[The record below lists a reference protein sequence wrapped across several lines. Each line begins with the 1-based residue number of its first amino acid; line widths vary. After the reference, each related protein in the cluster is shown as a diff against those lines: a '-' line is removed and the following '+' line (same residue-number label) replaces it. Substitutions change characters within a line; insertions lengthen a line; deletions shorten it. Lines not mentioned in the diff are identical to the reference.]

1 MCQKISYTS
10 DTERLFM
17 EPLSTR
23 ILKEG
28 AELPEGTPLYAKA
41 LLHLGSRAAI
51 DQALSRLVRRG
62 GLLRAGRGLYV
73 RPVETRFGTRAPSVP
88 AVLEA
93 LTAAT
98 GETIAAHGAAAAN
111 SLGLSTQVP
120 VRTVYLTSGPS
131 RRLNFGAQTVELQH
145 APRWQLSL
153 AGRPAGEAIRA
164 LAWLG
169 RGQSRAMTSKLE
181 RALSAQTLKELSAA
195 RGRLPTWMA
204 QQISTLVQ
212 HG

>member
-1 MCQKISYTS
+1 
-10 DTERLFM
+10 M

-23 ILKEG
+23 ILAEV
-28 AELPEGTPLYAKA
+28 AELPEGAPLYAKA

-93 LTAAT
+93 LTATT

-111 SLGLSTQVP
+111 SLGLTTQVP
-120 VRTVYLTSGPS
+120 VRAVYLTSGPS
-131 RRLNFGAQTVELQH
+131 RRLNLV
-145 APRWQLSL
+145 PRPLNSSTRLDGNSRSL
-153 AGRPAGEAIRA
+153 DDRQEMQFVRWRGSGEGRAVR
-164 LAWLG
+164 
-169 RGQSRAMTSKLE
+169 
-181 RALSAQTLKELSAA
+181 
-195 RGRLPTWMA
+195 
-204 QQISTLVQ
+204 
-212 HG
+212 

>member
-1 MCQKISYTS
+1 MK
-10 DTERLFM
+10 
-17 EPLSTR
+17 PLSTR
-23 ILKEG
+23 ILEEV
-28 AELPEGTPLYAKA
+28 AELPEGAPLYAKA
-41 LLHLGSRAAI
+41 LLHLGSRVAI

-73 RPVETRFGTRAPSVP
+73 RPVETRFGMRAPSVP
-88 AVLEA
+88 AVLDA
-93 LTAAT
+93 LTATT
-98 GETIAAHGAAAAN
+98 GETITAHGAAAAN
-111 SLGLSTQVP
+111 SLGLTTQVP

-131 RRLNFGAQTVELQH
+131 RRLHFGAQTVELQH

-169 RGQSRAMTSKLE
+169 RGQSRAMTSKLGK
-181 RALSAQTLKELSAA
+181 ALSAQTLKELSAA

>member
-1 MCQKISYTS
+1 MQ
-10 DTERLFM
+10 
-17 EPLSTR
+17 PLSTR
-23 ILKEG
+23 ILGEVVEMPEG
-28 AELPEGTPLYAKA
+28 APLYAKA
-41 LLHLGSRAAI
+41 LLHLGRRAAI

-62 GLLRAGRGLYV
+62 QLLRAGRGQLLRAGRGLYV

-93 LTAAT
+93 LKATT

-111 SLGLSTQVP
+111 SLGLTTQVP
-120 VRTVYLTSGPS
+120 VRAVYLTSGPS
-131 RRLNFGAQTVELQH
+131 RRLTFGAQTVELQH

-153 AGRPAGEAIRA
+153 AGRPAGDAIRA

-169 RGQSRAMTSKLE
+169 RGQSRAMTSKLGKS
-181 RALSAQTLKELSAA
+181 LSAQTLKELSGA

-204 QQISTLVQ
+204 QQISTLVE

>member
-1 MCQKISYTS
+1 
-10 DTERLFM
+10 M
-17 EPLSTR
+17 EHLSTR
-23 ILKEG
+23 ILAEVAEMPEG
-28 AELPEGTPLYAKA
+28 APLYAKA

-62 GLLRAGRGLYV
+62 QLLRAGRGLYV
-73 RPVETRFGTRAPSVP
+73 RPVETRFGTRAPRVP

-98 GETIAAHGAAAAN
+98 GETIVAHGAAAAN
-111 SLGLSTQVP
+111 SLGLTTQVP

-153 AGRPAGEAIRA
+153 AGRPAGDAIRA

-169 RGQSRAMTSKLE
+169 RGQSRAKTRKLGK
-181 RALSAQTLKELSAA
+181 ALSVQTLKELSAA
-195 RGRLPTWMA
+195 RGRLPTWLA
-204 QQISTLVQ
+204 RQISTLVQ
-212 HG
+212 RG

>member
-1 MCQKISYTS
+1 
-10 DTERLFM
+10 M

-23 ILKEG
+23 IFAEVAEMSEG
-28 AELPEGTPLYAKA
+28 APLYAKA

-51 DQALSRLVRRG
+51 DQALSRRFRRG
-62 GLLRAGRGLYV
+62 QLLRAGRGLYV
-73 RPVETRFGTRAPSVP
+73 RPVETRFGTRAPRVP

-111 SLGLSTQVP
+111 SLGLTTQVP

-131 RRLNFGAQTVELQH
+131 RRLNFGAHTVAIQH

-153 AGRPAGEAIRA
+153 AGRPAGDAIRA

-169 RGQSRAMTSKLE
+169 RGQGRAMTSKLGK
-181 RALSAQTLKELSAA
+181 ALSAQTLNELSAA

-204 QQISTLVQ
+204 EQISALVE
-212 HG
+212 HA

>member
-1 MCQKISYTS
+1 VSLDI
-10 DTERLFM
+10 
-17 EPLSTR
+17 EPLSVR
-23 ILKEG
+23 ILQEVAELSEG
-28 AELPEGTPLYAKA
+28 APIYAKA
-41 LLHLGSRAAI
+41 LLHLGRRAAV

-62 GLLRAGRGLYV
+62 RLLRVDRGLYV
-73 RPVETRFGTRAPSVP
+73 RPVETRFGARAPSVS

-93 LTAAT
+93 LAATT
-98 GETIAAHGAAAAN
+98 GETIAVHGAAAAN
-111 SLGLSTQVP
+111 SLGLTTQVP
-120 VRTVYLTSGPS
+120 VRQVYLTSGPS
-131 RRLNFGAQTVELQH
+131 RRLNFDAQTVELQH

-153 AGRPAGEAIRA
+153 AGRPAGDAIRA

-169 RGQSRAMTSKLE
+169 RGQSRAMTSKLG

-204 QQISTLVQ
+204 QQIGTLVQ

>member
-1 MCQKISYTS
+1 
-10 DTERLFM
+10 M

-23 ILKEG
+23 ILGEL
-28 AELPEGTPLYAKA
+28 ADLPEGAPLYAKA

-73 RPVETRFGTRAPSVP
+73 RPVETRFGMRAPSVP
-88 AVLEA
+88 AALGA

-111 SLGLSTQVP
+111 SLGLTTQVP
-120 VRTVYLTSGPS
+120 VRMVYLTSGPS
-131 RRLNFGAQTVELQH
+131 RRLTFGTQIVELRH

-153 AGRPAGEAIRA
+153 AGRPAGDAIRA

-169 RGQSRAMTSKLE
+169 RRRSRAMTSKLG
-181 RALSAQTLKELSAA
+181 RALSPQTLTELSAA
-195 RGRLPTWMA
+195 RGRLPTWLA

-212 HG
+212 HA

>member
-1 MCQKISYTS
+1 MSLDI
-10 DTERLFM
+10 
-17 EPLSTR
+17 EPLSVR
-23 ILKEG
+23 ILQEVAELSEG
-28 AELPEGTPLYAKA
+28 APIYAKA
-41 LLHLGSRAAI
+41 LLHLGRRAAV

-62 GLLRAGRGLYV
+62 RLLRAGRGCYV

-93 LTAAT
+93 LAATT
-98 GETIAAHGAAAAN
+98 GETIAVHGAAAAN
-111 SLGLSTQVP
+111 SLGLTTQVP

-131 RRLNFGAQTVELQH
+131 RRLNFGVQTVELQH

-153 AGRPAGEAIRA
+153 AGRPAGDAIRA
-164 LAWLG
+164 LTWLG
-169 RGQSRAMTSKLE
+169 RGQSRAITSKLG

-204 QQISTLVQ
+204 QQIGALLQ

>member
-1 MCQKISYTS
+1 
-10 DTERLFM
+10 M

-23 ILKEG
+23 ILEEV
-28 AELPEGTPLYAKA
+28 AELPEGSPLYAKA
-41 LLHLGSRAAI
+41 LLHLGNRAAI

-62 GLLRAGRGLYV
+62 RLLRAGRGLYV
-73 RPVETRFGTRAPSVP
+73 RPVETRFGTRAPTVS

-93 LTAAT
+93 LTATT

-111 SLGLSTQVP
+111 SLGLTTQVP

-131 RRLNFGAQTVELQH
+131 RRLSFGAQTVELQH

-153 AGRPAGEAIRA
+153 AGRPAGDAIRA

-169 RGQSRAMTSKLE
+169 RGQSRAMTNKFG

>member
-1 MCQKISYTS
+1 
-10 DTERLFM
+10 M

-23 ILKEG
+23 ILGEV
-28 AELPEGTPLYAKA
+28 AELPEGVPLYAKA
-41 LLHLGSRAAI
+41 FLHLGSRAAI

-93 LTAAT
+93 LAATT

-111 SLGLSTQVP
+111 SLGLTTQVP

-131 RRLNFGAQTVELQH
+131 RRLNFGAQTVKLQH

-153 AGRPAGEAIRA
+153 AGRPAGDAIRA

-169 RGQSRAMTSKLE
+169 RGQSRAMTSKLG

>member
-1 MCQKISYTS
+1 
-10 DTERLFM
+10 M
-17 EPLSTR
+17 EPLSIR
-23 ILKEG
+23 ILREG
-28 AELPEGTPLYAKA
+28 AELREGAPICAKA

-62 GLLRAGRGLYV
+62 RLLRAGRGLYV
-73 RPVETRFGTRAPSVP
+73 RPVETRFGMRAPGVP

-93 LTAAT
+93 LTATT

-111 SLGLSTQVP
+111 SLGLTTQVP

-153 AGRPAGEAIRA
+153 AGRPAGDAIRA

-169 RGQSRAMTSKLE
+169 RGQSRAMASKFR
-181 RALSAQTLKELSAA
+181 RALSAQMLKELSAA

>member
-1 MCQKISYTS
+1 VCQKLCYIS
-10 DTERLFM
+10 DRLM

-23 ILKEG
+23 ILGEAAEMPEG
-28 AELPEGTPLYAKA
+28 APLYAKA

-51 DQALSRLVRRG
+51 DQTLSRLARRG
-62 GLLRAGRGLYV
+62 RLLRAGRGLYV
-73 RPVETRFGTRAPSVP
+73 RPVETRFGTRTPSVP

-93 LTAAT
+93 LTATT
-98 GETIAAHGAAAAN
+98 GEMIAAHGAAAAN
-111 SLGLSTQVP
+111 SLGLTTQVP

-153 AGRPAGEAIRA
+153 PGRPAGDAIRA

-169 RGQSRAMTSKLE
+169 KGQSRGITRKLGK
-181 RALSAQTLKELSAA
+181 ALSAETLKELSGA
-195 RGRLPTWMA
+195 RGRVPTWMA
-204 QQISTLVQ
+204 QQISTLVE
-212 HG
+212 HA

>member
-1 MCQKISYTS
+1 
-10 DTERLFM
+10 M

-23 ILKEG
+23 ILEEV
-28 AELPEGTPLYAKA
+28 AELPEGAPLYAKA

-73 RPVETRFGTRAPSVP
+73 RPVETRFGTRAPRVP

-93 LTAAT
+93 LTATT

-111 SLGLSTQVP
+111 SLGLTTQVP

-131 RRLNFGAQTVELQH
+131 RRLSFGAQTVELQH

-153 AGRPAGEAIRA
+153 AGRPAGDAIRA

-169 RGQSRAMTSKLE
+169 RRQSRAMTSKLG

-204 QQISTLVQ
+204 QQISTLVP